1 MDGILQLITNPDQF
15 IGLGNLLE
23 VFSYVIRGDVG
34 ALSTADTSAV
44 LSDGDGWSGLAAVL
58 SGVVGSVS
66 GS

>member
-1 MDGILQLITNPDQF
+1 MGDLLQLITNPDQF

-23 VFSYVIRGDVG
+23 VFSYLIRGDFG
-34 ALSTADTSAV
+34 ELSTADSSTV
-44 LSDGDGWSGLAAVL
+44 LSDGNGWAGLSSVL